1 MNEVL
6 DTKEGPYVE
15 MKEEDITQSMMFLTK
30 QTRMESF
37 SDAKKSANLT
47 PEQRHNR

>member
-1 MNEVL
+1 MNEMT

-15 MKEEDITQSMMFLTK
+15 MKGEDQTQSMMFLAE
-30 QTRMESF
+30 QTQMESF

-47 PEQRHNR
+47 PE